1 MRYDVL
7 MTYFPW
13 VEELANC
20 SLSVI
25 FEQLKM
31 DVKADVDAKNQID
44 GDNQFT
50 KYRIAY
56 GPSALSVTFGEM
68 NLTIDSVSFHQTKTA
83 IEVRD
88 AKHEILFTA
97 TPTLSDDGKCRLKI
111 GKDECELWQFRKRA
125 LEALL
130 FR

>member
-13 VEELANC
+13 VEERANC

-25 FEQLKM
+25 FERLKM
-31 DVKADVDAKNQID
+31 DVQADVDAKNKID

-50 KYRIAY
+50 KYRVGY
-56 GPSALSVTFGEM
+56 GPQAIAVTSGEP

-83 IEVRD
+83 IEVKD
-88 AKHEILFTA
+88 AKQIVLLTA
-97 TPTLSDDGKCRLKI
+97 TPTLSDDGNCR
-111 GKDECELWQFRKRA
+111 A
-125 LEALL
+125 
-130 FR
+130 